1 MQGKFEVERRA
12 RLTLEVACG
21 YPIECL
27 ICADKPD
34 LQDTTHS
41 YGIEVVEDC
50 YSNEKEALRFISNVW
65 HKPVSEINSE
75 QIRKLEKLGGSIAEE
90 NGVIARAALGTTV
103 DSPEHLIS
111 TIKKKVEKLNSGGYK
126 SFSKYGLYVFVNTVS
141 LFDSYVL
148 SVIEVIAEYQIGKA
162 YVYETVYLDGGYEIC
177 ICNLKQRS
185 FVRRPIG
192 QENKEKIR
200 EKIWED

>member
-1 MQGKFEVERRA
+1 MQDKFEVERRA
-12 RLTLEVACG
+12 RTTLEVVCD
-21 YPIECL
+21 YSIECL

-65 HKPVSEINSE
+65 HKPTSEISSE

-162 YVYETVYLDGGYEIC
+162 YVYETVYLDGGYAT
-177 ICNLKQRS
+177 
-185 FVRRPIG
+185 
-192 QENKEKIR
+192 
-200 EKIWED
+200 

>member
-1 MQGKFEVERRA
+1 MQDKFEVERRA
-12 RLTLEVACG
+12 RITLEVVCD

-65 HKPVSEINSE
+65 HKPTSEISSE

-141 LFDSYVL
+141 LFDLYVL

-177 ICNLKQRS
+177 ICNMKQRS
-185 FVRRPIG
+185 FVREPI
-192 QENKEKIR
+192 NKEKIR

>member
-12 RLTLEVACG
+12 RITLEVICD

-65 HKPVSEINSE
+65 HKPISEIKPE
-75 QIRKLEKLGGSIAEE
+75 KIEKLGKLGGSIAEE
-90 NGVIARAALGTTV
+90 NGVIARAALGTTPN
-103 DSPEHLIS
+103 SPEHLIG
-111 TIKKKVEKLNSGGYK
+111 TIKQKVEKLNSNGYEE
-126 SFSKYGLYVFVNTVS
+126 FSRYGLYVLVGTVC
-141 LFDSYVL
+141 LSYSYTQ
-148 SVIEVIAEYQIGKA
+148 SVVDAIAEYQIGKA
-162 YVYETVYLDGGYEIC
+162 QMYETIYLDGSYEMY
-177 ICNLKQRS
+177 ICNMKQRS
-185 FVRRPIG
+185 FVCEPI
-192 QENKEKIR
+192 NKEKIR

>member
-1 MQGKFEVERRA
+1 M
-12 RLTLEVACG
+12 
-21 YPIECL
+21 
-27 ICADKPD
+27 
-34 LQDTTHS
+34 
-41 YGIEVVEDC
+41 
-50 YSNEKEALRFISNVW
+50 
-65 HKPVSEINSE
+65 
-75 QIRKLEKLGGSIAEE
+75 EKLGGSIAEE

-177 ICNLKQRS
+177 ICNMKQRS
-185 FVRRPIG
+185 FVRKPIG
-192 QENKEKIR
+192 
-200 EKIWED
+200 

>member
-1 MQGKFEVERRA
+1 MQDKFEVERRA
-12 RLTLEVACG
+12 RTTLEVVCD
-21 YPIECL
+21 YSIECL

-65 HKPVSEINSE
+65 HKPTSEINSE

-177 ICNLKQRS
+177 ICNMKQRS
-185 FVRRPIG
+185 FVRESI
-192 QENKEKIR
+192 NKEKIR

>member
-1 MQGKFEVERRA
+1 MQDKFEVERRA
-12 RLTLEVACG
+12 RTALEVVCD
-21 YPIECL
+21 YSIECL

-65 HKPVSEINSE
+65 HKPTSEISSE

-126 SFSKYGLYVFVNTVS
+126 SFSKYGLYVFVNTVMN
-141 LFDSYVL
+141 L
-148 SVIEVIAEYQIGKA
+148 YQSHRPAKQPHRHRKRKA
-162 YVYETVYLDGGYEIC
+162 GPSQR
-177 ICNLKQRS
+177 KQ
-185 FVRRPIG
+185 
-192 QENKEKIR
+192 
-200 EKIWED
+200 